1 MVSNPNRV
9 AKELIGTDDGVRLET
24 RHNIAPGHS
33 VPIVIRDIEALHTLT
48 NMRWGFVPHWSK
60 DQNLG
65 YRLINARA
73 ETVSKKRTFRAS
85 LNDRRCIIPADGFYE
100 WQHLPGGKQ
109 PYLIR
114 LTGVSPFGFAGLWD
128 RWAEPNGT
136 THRTFTILTTS
147 ANSLIQSIHPRMPVI
162 LDRSQR
168 EEWLAIGSQQS
179 TLERLSRPYPSVEME
194 AFPITTFVN
203 NADND
208 SRQCLQPLAISPNP
222 NLF

>member
-1 MVSNPNRV
+1 
-9 AKELIGTDDGVRLET
+9 
-24 RHNIAPGHS
+24 
-33 VPIVIRDIEALHTLT
+33 
-48 NMRWGFVPHWSK
+48 MRWGFVPHWSK

-73 ETVSKKRTFRAS
+73 ETVSKKRAFRDS

-100 WQHLPGGKQ
+100 WKHLPGGKQ

-114 LTGVSPFGFAGLWD
+114 LTGGSPFGFAGLWD

-147 ANSLIQSIHPRMPVI
+147 ANSLIRPVHPRMPVI

-168 EEWLAIGSQQS
+168 EEWLEIGSQQS
-179 TLERLSRPYPSVEME
+179 TLERLSRPYPFMEME

-203 NADND
+203 DVDND
-208 SRQCLQPLAISPNP
+208 SRQCLQPLDINPNP